1 VLIVYYKYTM
11 NKEIWYDFPK
21 LPSQKINSIF
31 SGNVQYSV
39 IGKENQPNIFI
50 VKKSQKRGF
59 VSKNVYIFSNI
70 NNVTSPNLTPKV
82 ASLRNSEEEFIDAN
96 PCTGELVIEHD
107 AITNG
112 GKKLYVCVPLITNH
126 YEGTYGS
133 PNVLDE
139 LIQDTKTMDEIE
151 INSILP
157 ANSDCYYYETKGA
170 IVLIFKTAI
179 AVQSH
184 FTGFSQGN
192 IKDIQKPFLETSR
205 YEIIPASKIGL
216 VSNPIVSQC
225 KTFNKSVSKLGS
237 DYREGFKV
245 DTNSNATTSWMECDN
260 VDLDYSQ
267 EIPVYSVTSGSN
279 MGDPTTIIKITL
291 GVAWTLIALII
302 FIFGFPVLYFKSITI
317 SGTNLYQQIFLILCL
332 LIGIILL
339 IPTGMAFSAGQS
351 NSEDLLI
358 SSVTFIGF
366 FFISLLYL
374 KFIIKNNIPYIE
386 SYNLSV
392 EGVIPFTSFLG
403 VNEIKNK

>member
-1 VLIVYYKYTM
+1 M

-50 VKKSQKRGF
+50 VKKSQKIGF

-82 ASLRNSEEEFIDAN
+82 ASLRNSEDEFIDAN

-126 YEGTYGS
+126 YKGTYGS

-205 YEIIPASKIGL
+205 YEIVPAGK
-216 VSNPIVSQC
+216 IVSKPMAPRC
-225 KTFNKSVSKLGS
+225 TTNRLASNKSENNIGA
-237 DYREGFKV
+237 DYREGFSEGLADK
-245 DTNSNATTSWMECDN
+245 TTTSWMECDN
-260 VDLDYSQ
+260 VDLDYSGDVP
-267 EIPVYSVTSGSN
+267 IYSVTSGSN
-279 MGDPTTIIKITL
+279 MNDPNTIISTGVGMLFTLL
-291 GVAWTLIALII
+291 GVLL
-302 FIFGFPVLYFKSITI
+302 FLFGFPMVYFNLTKMIGTNFVPQFVILLCGILGIIFFIVAIVFATQGKTNTIDFVISGVTFFGFSLSSIIYLKYGGLTDKNILTKYELRIDENDIPWYKSIDP
-317 SGTNLYQQIFLILCL
+317 
-332 LIGIILL
+332 
-339 IPTGMAFSAGQS
+339 IPT
-351 NSEDLLI
+351 
-358 SSVTFIGF
+358 
-366 FFISLLYL
+366 
-374 KFIIKNNIPYIE
+374 IIR
-386 SYNLSV
+386 S
-392 EGVIPFTSFLG
+392 
-403 VNEIKNK
+403 